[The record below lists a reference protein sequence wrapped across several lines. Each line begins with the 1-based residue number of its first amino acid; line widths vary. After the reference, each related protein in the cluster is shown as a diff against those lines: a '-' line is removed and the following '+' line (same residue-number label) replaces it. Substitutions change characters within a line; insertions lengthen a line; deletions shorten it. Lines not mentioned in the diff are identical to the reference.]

1 MNATDWKRY
10 AAMAAQLDAEVF
22 PALPDAPEGESD
34 ALAGLAAETWPEPA
48 SYYEAQGLRL
58 RGPRSAKWRTTACA
72 FHSGSDS
79 MRINL
84 HTGGFCCMNCGA
96 RGGDVLAYEMALN
109 GSEFIEAARR
119 LGAWVEDG
127 KPQPQ
132 HKPAPLSPR
141 AALEVL
147 GFESL
152 LVAVAAD
159 TLARGGSLSIVDAE
173 RVKTCASRINRIAGY
188 YA

>member
-1 MNATDWKRY
+1 MSFDRAR
-10 AAMAAQLDAEVF
+10 L
-22 PALPDAPEGESD
+22 
-34 ALAGLAAETWPEPA
+34 PEPA
-48 SYYEAQGLRL
+48 GYYEAQGLRL
-58 RGPRSAKWRTTACA
+58 TGPRSSKWRTTTCA
-72 FHSGSDS
+72 FHGGSDS
-79 MRINL
+79 MRVNL

-109 GSEFIEAARR
+109 GLEFVEAARH

-127 KPQPQ
+127 RTPPTN
-132 HKPAPLSPR
+132 PRPSPLSPR

-159 TLARGGSLSIVDAE
+159 MLAKGQPLPLVDAE
-173 RVKTCASRINRIAGY
+173 RLKTCASRINRIAGY

>member
-1 MNATDWKRY
+1 MSFDRTR
-10 AAMAAQLDAEVF
+10 L
-22 PALPDAPEGESD
+22 
-34 ALAGLAAETWPEPA
+34 PEPA
-48 SYYEAQGLRL
+48 GYYEAQGLRL
-58 RGPRSAKWRTTACA
+58 TGPRSAKWRTTACA
-72 FHSGSDS
+72 FHGGSDS
-79 MRINL
+79 MRVNL

-109 GSEFIEAARR
+109 GLEFVEAARH

-127 KPQPQ
+127 SPLLTSPRA
-132 HKPAPLSPR
+132 APLSPR

-147 GFESL
+147 GFEAL

-159 TLARGGSLSIVDAE
+159 MLAKGGSLSIIDIE
-173 RVKTCASRINRIAGY
+173 RLKTCASRINRIAGY

>member
-1 MNATDWKRY
+1 MSFDRT
-10 AAMAAQLDAEVF
+10 L
-22 PALPDAPEGESD
+22 L
-34 ALAGLAAETWPEPA
+34 PEPA
-48 SYYEAQGLRL
+48 GYYEAQGLRL
-58 RGPRSAKWRTTACA
+58 TGPRSAKWRTTACA
-72 FHSGSDS
+72 FHGGSDS
-79 MRINL
+79 MRVNL

-109 GSEFIEAARR
+109 GLEFVEAARH

-127 KPQPQ
+127 RTPVSPR
-132 HKPAPLSPR
+132 PAPLSPR

-147 GFESL
+147 GFEAL

-159 TLARGGSLSIVDAE
+159 MLAKGQPLPLVDAE
-173 RVKTCASRINRIAGY
+173 RLKTCASRINRIAGY

>member
-1 MNATDWKRY
+1 MSFDRS
-10 AAMAAQLDAEVF
+10 L
-22 PALPDAPEGESD
+22 LPDA
-34 ALAGLAAETWPEPA
+34 AA
-48 SYYEAQGLRL
+48 YYEAQGLRL
-58 RGPRSAKWRTTACA
+58 TGPRSAKWRTTACA
-72 FHSGSDS
+72 FHGGSDS
-79 MRINL
+79 LRVNL

-109 GSEFIEAARR
+109 GLEFIEAARH

-127 KPQPQ
+127 SPLLTSPRA
-132 HKPAPLSPR
+132 APLSPR

-147 GFESL
+147 GFEAL

-159 TLARGGSLSIVDAE
+159 MLAKGGSLSIIDAE
-173 RVKTCASRINRIAGY
+173 RLKTCASRINRIAGY

>member
-1 MNATDWKRY
+1 MSFDRT
-10 AAMAAQLDAEVF
+10 L
-22 PALPDAPEGESD
+22 L
-34 ALAGLAAETWPEPA
+34 PEPA
-48 SYYEAQGLRL
+48 GYYETQGLRL
-58 RGPRSAKWRTTACA
+58 TGPWSAKWRTTACA
-72 FHSGSDS
+72 FHGGSDS
-79 MRINL
+79 MRVNL

-109 GSEFIEAARR
+109 GLEFIEAARH

-127 KPQPQ
+127 SPLLTSPRA
-132 HKPAPLSPR
+132 APLSPR

-147 GFESL
+147 GFEAL

-159 TLARGGSLSIVDAE
+159 MLAKGGSLSIIDTE

>member
-1 MNATDWKRY
+1 MSYDRN
-10 AAMAAQLDAEVF
+10 L
-22 PALPDAPEGESD
+22 L
-34 ALAGLAAETWPEPA
+34 PEPA

-58 RGPRSAKWRTTACA
+58 RGPRSAKWRTTACV
-72 FHSGSDS
+72 FHDGSDS
-79 MRINL
+79 MRVNL

-96 RGGDVLAYEMALN
+96 RGGDVLAYEMALH
-109 GSEFIEAARR
+109 GLEFVEAARR

-127 KPQPQ
+127 RTPPSASL
-132 HKPAPLSPR
+132 KPAPLSPR

-159 TLARGGSLSIVDAE
+159 TLAKGGSLSLVDAE

>member
-1 MNATDWKRY
+1 MSFDR
-10 AAMAAQLDAEVF
+10 ER
-22 PALPDAPEGESD
+22 LPD
-34 ALAGLAAETWPEPA
+34 PA
-48 SYYEAQGLRL
+48 SYFEAQGLRL
-58 RGPRSAKWRTTACA
+58 TGPRSAKWRTTACP
-72 FHSGSDS
+72 FHGGSDS
-79 MRINL
+79 MRVNIFS
-84 HTGGFCCMNCGA
+84 GAFCCMNCGA

-109 GSEFIEAARR
+109 GLEFVEAARQ

-127 KPQPQ
+127 KTPINPR
-132 HKPAPLSPR
+132 PAPLSPR

-159 TLARGGSLSIVDAE
+159 MLAKGGSLSVIDAA
-173 RVKTCASRINRIAGY
+173 RLKTCASRINRIAGY

>member
-1 MNATDWKRY
+1 MSFDRT
-10 AAMAAQLDAEVF
+10 L
-22 PALPDAPEGESD
+22 L
-34 ALAGLAAETWPEPA
+34 PEPA
-48 SYYEAQGLRL
+48 GYYEAQGLRL
-58 RGPRSAKWRTTACA
+58 TGPRSAKWRTTACA
-72 FHSGSDS
+72 FHGGSDS
-79 MRINL
+79 MRVNL

-109 GSEFIEAARR
+109 GLEFVEAARR

-127 KPQPQ
+127 SPLLTSPRA
-132 HKPAPLSPR
+132 APLSPR

-147 GFESL
+147 GFEAL

-159 TLARGGSLSIVDAE
+159 MLAKGGSLSIIDTE

>member
-1 MNATDWKRY
+1 MSFDRAR
-10 AAMAAQLDAEVF
+10 L
-22 PALPDAPEGESD
+22 
-34 ALAGLAAETWPEPA
+34 PEPA
-48 SYYEAQGLRL
+48 GYYEAQGLRL
-58 RGPRSAKWRTTACA
+58 TGPRSAKWRTTACA
-72 FHSGSDS
+72 FHGGSDS
-79 MRINL
+79 MRINIFS
-84 HTGGFCCMNCGA
+84 GAFCCMNCGA

-109 GSEFIEAARR
+109 GLEFVEAARH

-127 KPQPQ
+127 KAPVNPR
-132 HKPAPLSPR
+132 PAPLSPR

-159 TLARGGSLSIVDAE
+159 MLAKGGSLSVIDAA
-173 RVKTCASRINRIAGY
+173 RLKTCASRINRIAGY

>member
-1 MNATDWKRY
+1 MSFDRN
-10 AAMAAQLDAEVF
+10 L
-22 PALPDAPEGESD
+22 LPD
-34 ALAGLAAETWPEPA
+34 PA

-58 RGPRSAKWRTTACA
+58 TGPRSAKWRTTACA
-72 FHSGSDS
+72 FHGGSDS
-79 MRINL
+79 MRVNL
-84 HTGGFCCMNCGA
+84 RTGGFCCMNCGA
-96 RGGDVLAYEMALN
+96 RGGDVLAYEMAVSGLD
-109 GSEFIEAARR
+109 FIEAARR

-127 KPQPQ
+127 RPPTSASQR
-132 HKPAPLSPR
+132 PAPLSPR

-147 GFESL
+147 GFEAL

-159 TLARGGSLSIVDAE
+159 MLAKGGSLSIIDAE

>member
-1 MNATDWKRY
+1 MSFDRTR
-10 AAMAAQLDAEVF
+10 
-22 PALPDAPEGESD
+22 LPDP
-34 ALAGLAAETWPEPA
+34 AG
-48 SYYEAQGLRL
+48 YYEAQGLRL
-58 RGPRSAKWRTTACA
+58 RGPRLAKWRTTACA
-72 FHSGSDS
+72 FHGGSDS

-96 RGGDVLAYEMALN
+96 RGGDVLAYEMASSGL
-109 GSEFIEAARR
+109 EFIEAARR
-119 LGAWVEDG
+119 LGAWEDDG
-127 KPQPQ
+127 HEPPAPVR
-132 HKPAPLSPR
+132 PAPLSPR

-147 GFESL
+147 AFESL

-159 TLARGGSLSIVDAE
+159 TLAKGGSLSLVDAE

>member
-1 MNATDWKRY
+1 MSFDRTR
-10 AAMAAQLDAEVF
+10 
-22 PALPDAPEGESD
+22 LPDP
-34 ALAGLAAETWPEPA
+34 AA
-48 SYYEAQGLRL
+48 YYEAQGLRL
-58 RGPRSAKWRTTACA
+58 TGPRSAKWRTTACA
-72 FHSGSDS
+72 FHGGSDS
-79 MRINL
+79 MRVNIFS
-84 HTGGFCCMNCGA
+84 GAFCCMNCGA

-109 GSEFIEAARR
+109 GLEFVEAARQ

-127 KPQPQ
+127 RTPPTNPR
-132 HKPAPLSPR
+132 PAPLSPR

-159 TLARGGSLSIVDAE
+159 MLAKGGSLSVIDAA
-173 RVKTCASRINRIAGY
+173 RLKTCASRINRIAGY